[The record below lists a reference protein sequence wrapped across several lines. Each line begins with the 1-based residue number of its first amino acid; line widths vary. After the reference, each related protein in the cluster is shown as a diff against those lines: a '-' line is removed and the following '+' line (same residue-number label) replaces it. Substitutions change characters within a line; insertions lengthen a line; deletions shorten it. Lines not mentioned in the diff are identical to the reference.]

1 MTAAGRPDL
10 SGKTLLMP
18 DMTPTGSRLLVAALR
33 AFGVNAVVM
42 PTMNGLSLGKEL
54 TSGKE
59 CFPCQVTLGD
69 VLHYLGEEKKRLG
82 DSFSAADYV
91 YFMPEAGGPC
101 RFGMY
106 NTLHR
111 IVLDRFREF
120 RDTAIVTL
128 STDDGYDSS
137 AIFPRKSAGP
147 FRKLAFTA
155 MILADILDR
164 IAWRTRPYETIPGS
178 VDACLADALDA
189 MSREMETSGASLD
202 FSPLDRLA
210 GETAKTAARLMDRT
224 LPRRPRVGI
233 VGEIYLRS
241 HPGSNQDLIRR
252 LEGLGGEVVN
262 ASLAEWFNFVTHLN
276 RRESAESFQACL
288 KDLDIPGLAAAA
300 TFRLVSRLTMDWQV
314 KRQHAVYQRVLPHL
328 DIAADHDV
336 AHLETLLDDER
347 LYSFAIG
354 TEAGISIAGAL
365 AYAADAFD
373 GVVNVFPFTCMPST
387 ICSAILKP
395 LLLKQGV
402 PYLDSPHDG
411 SNQPSRDI
419 TLRTFMHQVARR
431 AALRHSGGSR
441 EKECS
446 GGRKA

>member
-1 MTAAGRPDL
+1 MTVPPPPSL
-10 SGKTLLMP
+10 TGKTLLMP
-18 DMTPTGSRLLVAALR
+18 NMTPTGSPLLVAALR

-42 PTMNGLSLGKEL
+42 PTMNGLALGKEL

-69 VLHYLGEEKKRLG
+69 VLHYLSQEKTRLKEA
-82 DSFSAADYV
+82 FAAKDYV

-111 IVLDRFREF
+111 IVLDRFPEF
-120 RDTAIVTL
+120 RETSIVTL

-137 AIFPRKSAGP
+137 AIFPRGSAGP

-155 MILADILDR
+155 MILADVLDR
-164 IAWRTRPYETIPGS
+164 IACRTRPYETVPGA
-178 VDACLADALDA
+178 VDACISAALDD
-189 MSREMETSGASLD
+189 MGREIEASGASLD

-210 GETAKTAARLMDRT
+210 AETAKKAARLIDRT

-233 VGEIYLRS
+233 VGEIYVRS
-241 HPGSNQDLIRR
+241 HPGSNQELIRT
-252 LEGLGGEVVN
+252 LETLGAEVVN
-262 ASLAEWFNFVTHLN
+262 ASLTEWFNFVTHLN
-276 RRESAESFQACL
+276 RRDAAQSFQACF
-288 KDLDIPGLAAAA
+288 KDLNVPGLAAAA
-300 TFRLVSRLTMDWQV
+300 RFRLVSRLTMQWQL
-314 KRQHAVYQRVLPHL
+314 KRQNAVYARVRPHL

-336 AHLETLLDDER
+336 AHLETYLDSER

-365 AYAADAFD
+365 AYAHDAFD

-395 LLLKQGV
+395 MLLKQNI

-411 SNQPSRDI
+411 SNQPNRDI

-431 AALRHSGGSR
+431 AELRMMGGS
-441 EKECS
+441 K
-446 GGRKA
+446 G

>member
-1 MTAAGRPDL
+1 MTAAPPDL
-10 SGKTLLMP
+10 AGKTLLMP

-69 VLHYLGEEKKRLG
+69 VLHHLAEEKKRLG
-82 DSFSAADYV
+82 DSFSAANYV

-111 IVLDRFREF
+111 IILDRFPEF

-137 AIFPRKSAGP
+137 AIFPRRSAGP

-155 MILADILDR
+155 MILADVLDR
-164 IAWRTRPYETIPGS
+164 IAWRTRPYESVPGS
-178 VDACLADALDA
+178 VDACIAAALSD
-189 MSREMETSGASLD
+189 MSRVMEASGATLD
-202 FSPLDRLA
+202 FSPLDRLT
-210 GETAKTAARLMDRT
+210 GETAHKASRLMDRT

-241 HPGSNQDLIRR
+241 HPGSNQELIRT
-252 LEGLGGEVVN
+252 LEALGGEVVN
-262 ASLAEWFNFVTHLN
+262 ASLTEWFNFVTHLN
-276 RRESAESFQACL
+276 RREAAQSFQACL
-288 KDLDIPGLAAAA
+288 KDLNLPGLASAA
-300 TFRLVSRLTMDWQV
+300 TSRLVSRLSMDWQV
-314 KRQHAVYQRVLPHL
+314 KRQHAVYEQVLPHL
-328 DIAADHDV
+328 DIAPDHDV
-336 AHLETLLDDER
+336 AHLEGFLDDDR

-365 AYAADAFD
+365 AYAADDFD

-395 LLLKQGV
+395 MLLKKNV

-411 SNQPSRDI
+411 SNQPNRDI

-431 AALRHSGGSR
+431 AELRMMGGS
-441 EKECS
+441 K
-446 GGRKA
+446 G

>member
-1 MTAAGRPDL
+1 MNAAAPPAL
-10 SGKTLLMP
+10 AGKTLLMP

-33 AFGVNAVVM
+33 AFGVRAMVM
-42 PTMNGLSLGKEL
+42 PTMAGLSLGKEL

-59 CFPCQVTLGD
+59 CYPCQITLGD
-69 VLHYLGEEKKRLG
+69 VLHTLSEEKKRLG
-82 DSFSAADYV
+82 SAFRAADYV

-111 IVLDRFREF
+111 IVLDRFPEF

-137 AIFPRKSAGP
+137 AIFPRESAGA

-155 MILADILDR
+155 MILADVLDR
-164 IAWRTRPYETIPGS
+164 MAWRTRPYEKTPGS
-178 VDACLADALDA
+178 VDACLAASLDRLA
-189 MSREMETSGASLD
+189 GEMERSGASLD
-202 FSPLDRLA
+202 FSPLDLLA
-210 GETAKTAARLMDRT
+210 GRIARDMRRLMDPS

-233 VGEIYLRS
+233 VGEIFLRS
-241 HPGSNQDLIRR
+241 HPGANQYLIRQ
-252 LEGLGGEVVN
+252 LESLGGEVVS
-262 ASLAEWFNFVTHLN
+262 ASLTEWFNFVTHLN
-276 RRESAESFQACL
+276 RREAARDFTASLAGR
-288 KDLDIPGLAAAA
+288 DLPGLAASAKS
-300 TFRLVSRLTMDWQV
+300 RLVSRLTMDWQQ
-314 KRQHAVYQRVLPHL
+314 KRQAAVYSRVLPVL
-328 DIAADHDV
+328 DIAPDHDV
-336 AHLETLLDDER
+336 AHLEHHLDHER

-354 TEAGISIAGAL
+354 TEAGIGIAGAL
-365 AYAADAFD
+365 AYAEDACD

-395 LLLKQGV
+395 LLLKRNI

-411 SNQPSRDI
+411 SNQPNRDI

-431 AALRHSGGSR
+431 AELRMMGGS
-441 EKECS
+441 K
-446 GGRKA
+446 G

>member
-1 MTAAGRPDL
+1 MTASAHPSL
-10 SGKTLLMP
+10 AGKTLLMP

-42 PTMNGLSLGKEL
+42 PTMAGLTLGKEL

-69 VLHYLGEEKKRLG
+69 VLHYLSLEKDRLG
-82 DSFSAADYV
+82 AAFSSGDYV

-111 IVLDRFREF
+111 IILDRFPEF
-120 RDTAIVTL
+120 CDTAIVTL

-137 AIFPRKSAGP
+137 GIFPREAAGP

-155 MILADILDR
+155 MILADVLDR
-164 IAWRTRPYETIPGS
+164 MAWRTRPYEKIPGS
-178 VDACLADALDA
+178 VDACLAAALDRMA
-189 MSREMETSGASLD
+189 LEMERSGAGLD

-210 GETAKTAARLMDRT
+210 EEAAAAACGLMDPA

-233 VGEIYLRS
+233 VGEIFLRS
-241 HPGSNQDLIRR
+241 HPGSNQDLIRL
-252 LEGLGGEVVN
+252 LEALGGEVVN
-262 ASLAEWFNFVTHLN
+262 ASLTEWFNFVTHLN
-276 RRESAESFQACL
+276 RREAALGFQASL
-288 KDLDIPGLAAAA
+288 ANRDVPGLAASAKS
-300 TFRLVSRLTMDWQV
+300 RLVARLTMDWQV
-314 KRQHAVYQRVLPHL
+314 KRQAAVYARVLPHL
-328 DIAADHDV
+328 DIAPDHDV
-336 AHLETLLDDER
+336 AHLERHLDSER

-365 AYAADAFD
+365 AYAEDAFD

-395 LLLKQGV
+395 LLLKKNI

-411 SNQPSRDI
+411 SNHPNRDI
-419 TLRTFMHQVARR
+419 TLRTFMHQVGRR
-431 AALRHSGGSR
+431 AGSRMMGGSR
-441 EKECS
+441 E
-446 GGRKA
+446 